1 MIKRSIACSGSASV
15 CLKNKHI
22 LIDNLIN
29 GFDLYHFNRTS
40 PLRTFSIQQSQKY
53 VKHGSFGE
61 GSTIA
66 ACGSDHGKVY
76 VFNLASPEIVQTL
89 SHCKSKFDTNQI
101 RAR

>member
-1 MIKRSIACSGSASV
+1 MIKCPIVCSGSASV

-22 LIDNLIN
+22 LIDNVIN

-40 PLRTFSIQQSQKY
+40 PLRTFFIPQKQKY
-53 VKHGSFGE
+53 VKQGSFGE

-76 VFNLASPEIVQTL
+76 VFNLASPDIVQTL
-89 SHCKSKFDTNQI
+89 SHCKSKFDMN
-101 RAR
+101 